1 MESSNF
7 VEWCVDQLL
16 NTKNNYK
23 IIVTTIILYVQKS
36 NKKKKTA
43 LSNYWLYPFA

>member
-36 NKKKKTA
+36 NKKKTA